1 MNVIK
6 IKGISDSYPEPI
18 EGTFEWF
25 YCKESNNSSCDL
37 YEAEEIVK
45 SGERYSG
52 TVCHLIHY
60 PEGRVY
66 SPFKQKENVYIERPV
81 WDKGAFYFLEV
92 DFSKQKIQIYSYF
105 PHSQRLEII
114 KELPLEI
121 VEDCYNLMLTVSP
134 LMLTRA
140 GNDGVYEII
149 WPENK
154 KIEIGDT
161 ESLLFR
167 EGNDLY
173 FSEWWEDPEYHE
185 NIIIRDIDTG
195 EVKER
200 NPGYLCKMPNGV
212 YWRIQ

>member
-6 IKGISDSYPEPI
+6 IEGISDSYPEPI

-25 YCKESNNSSCDL
+25 YCRESSDNFGDL

-45 SGERYSG
+45 SGQKYSG
-52 TVCHLIHY
+52 SVCHLIHY

-81 WDKGAFYFLEV
+81 WDKGAFYFLKV
-92 DFSKQKIQIYSYF
+92 DFTELKMQIYSYF
-105 PHSQRLEII
+105 PNSQRLEMI
-114 KELPLEI
+114 KELPLEL
-121 VEDCYNLMLTVSP
+121 VEDCYNLMLKVSP

-140 GNDGVYEII
+140 GKNKSYEII

-154 KIEIGDT
+154 RIEIGDT
-161 ESLLFR
+161 ETLLFR
-167 EGNDLY
+167 DGKDLY
-173 FSEWWEDPEYHE
+173 FTAWWEDPKYHE
-185 NIIIRDIDTG
+185 SIIVRDVNTG
-195 EVKER
+195 EVKESY
-200 NPGYLCKMPNGV
+200 PGYLCRMPNGV

>member
-6 IKGISDSYPEPI
+6 IEGISDSYPELI

-25 YCKESNNSSCDL
+25 YCKESNSSSCDL

-81 WDKGAFYFLEV
+81 WDRGAFYFLEV

-121 VEDCYNLMLTVSP
+121 VEDCYNLMLKVSP

-140 GNDGVYEII
+140 GNDGVYEIV

-154 KIEIGDT
+154 RIEIGDT

>member
-6 IKGISDSYPEPI
+6 IEGISDSYPEPI

-25 YCKESNNSSCDL
+25 YCKESNNGFCDL

-45 SGERYSG
+45 SGQRYSG

-92 DFSKQKIQIYSYF
+92 DFSKQKLQVYSYF
-105 PHSQRLEII
+105 PHSLRLEII

-121 VEDCYNLMLTVSP
+121 VEDCYNLMLIVTP
-134 LMLTRA
+134 LMLTRT
-140 GNDGVYEII
+140 GNDGIYEIV

-154 KIEIGDT
+154 KIKIGNT

-167 EGNDLY
+167 EGNELY

-195 EVKER
+195 EVKEKY
-200 NPGYLCKMPNGV
+200 PGYLCKMPNRV